1 VRDAANPWVFED
13 AGAPWDGVRFVAFS
27 GSPEATHGV
36 DVTDSFDA
44 GVASLACHAVYLA
57 NIGGDMASPDAFL
70 RGGARAVGQELG
82 VELAAS
88 FEIIG

>member
-1 VRDAANPWVFED
+1 MGWRAIRCLLGQP
-13 AGAPWDGVRFVAFS
+13 S
-27 GSPEATHGV
+27 GTHGV
-36 DVTDSFDA
+36 DVTDSFDT

-70 RGGARAVGQELG
+70 RGGATAAGEELG